1 MRGELTDESV
11 DALCDLVCC
20 NISRQLLRYPGAG
33 TVSQMVCGVF

>member
-20 NISRQLLRYPGAG
+20 NIPRQLLRYSGVG